1 MFLMS
6 LCHQINPQNTQN
18 RRKSHLLNTLKST
31 TLMLKQE
38 MSSLLALCTVL
49 KNKEQPHV
57 RMV

>member
-1 MFLMS
+1 MS
-6 LCHQINPQNTQN
+6 VCRQINPQNTQN
-18 RRKSHLLNTLKST
+18 HRKSHISNKMKST

-38 MSSLLALCTVL
+38 MSSLLALWTVL